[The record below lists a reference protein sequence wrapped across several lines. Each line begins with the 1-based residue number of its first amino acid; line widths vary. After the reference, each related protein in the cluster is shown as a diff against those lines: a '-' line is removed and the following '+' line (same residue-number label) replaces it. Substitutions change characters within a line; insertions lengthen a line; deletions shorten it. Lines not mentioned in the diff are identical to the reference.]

1 MCWSKISNLFGKRK
15 SATTPKEMT
24 VTTGS
29 TPSITT
35 SPVTTAPPASPPTGL
50 PHPEEKPD
58 YSHNIENTVFLDV
71 LNKWFEIYNVPE
83 QYRGFWQDR
92 IAVTVTVEISYPAG
106 TWDQDGVRHLA
117 VRPEWLNPGVIAHE
131 QAHNSYALLTDSQ
144 KAEFSSVY
152 NPLKDTDSFIKLLY
166 SKNTYGLS
174 NDIEGHAEVYRYLG
188 EKMPE
193 QLKKYYPKL
202 F

>member
-1 MCWSKISNLFGKRK
+1 
-15 SATTPKEMT
+15 MT
-24 VTTGS
+24 VTTDSRPS
-29 TPSITT
+29 TTVLPTT
-35 SPVTTAPPASPPTGL
+35 VAPPASPPTGL

-58 YSHNIENTVFLDV
+58 YSRNLENTSFISVMD
-71 LNKWFEIYNVPE
+71 KWFEIYSVPE

-92 IAVTVTVEISYPAG
+92 IAATVTVEISYPAG
-106 TWDQDGVRHLA
+106 TWDQDGIRHLA

-131 QAHNSYALLTDSQ
+131 QAHNSYALLTGSQ
-144 KAEFSSVY
+144 KTEFSSIY
-152 NPLKDTDSFIKLLY
+152 SHLKETDSLIKLLY
-166 SKNTYGLS
+166 SINTYGLS
-174 NDIEGHAEVYRYLG
+174 NEIEGHAEVYRYLG

>member
-1 MCWSKISNLFGKRK
+1 MCWSKLSNLFRRKK
-15 SATTPKEMT
+15 SATDSIKTI
-24 VTTGS
+24 VTHTN
-29 TPSITT
+29 SISET
-35 SPVTTAPPASPPTGL
+35 SSTTAALVQPATVL

-58 YSHNIENTVFLDV
+58 YSKNLNNTSFTEM
-71 LNKWFEIYNVPE
+71 LNKWFETYGVPE
-83 QYRGFWQDR
+83 QSREFWRNQ
-92 IAVTVTVEISYPAG
+92 IAVTITVDIPYPAG
-106 TWDQDGVRHLA
+106 TWDENGIRHLA

-144 KAEFSSVY
+144 KTEFSSIY
-152 NPLKDTDSFIKLLY
+152 NVLKDTDSLIKLLY
-166 SKNTYGLS
+166 SINTYGLS

-193 QLKKYYPKL
+193 PLKKYYPKL